1 MSSCGVAGV
10 YGVVPAAAD
19 ACPHPAGTS
28 GSRLSLRQAQH
39 RRCVLAEQPGSLS
52 LIRTRSPQPITQ
64 RETGRPTGMPVPD
77 GGLIRCC
84 LPAGQ
89 RIASESVHKHVD
101 DLCAMVLNL
110 CVHSGNAGDS
120 AAGPQ
125 SQQGLYL
132 GER

>member
-1 MSSCGVAGV
+1 
-10 YGVVPAAAD
+10 
-19 ACPHPAGTS
+19 
-28 GSRLSLRQAQH
+28 
-39 RRCVLAEQPGSLS
+39 
-52 LIRTRSPQPITQ
+52 
-64 RETGRPTGMPVPD
+64 MPVPD

-125 SQQGLYL
+125 SEQGLCL
-132 GER
+132 GEYQSRPVDKEKI

>member
-1 MSSCGVAGV
+1 
-10 YGVVPAAAD
+10 
-19 ACPHPAGTS
+19 
-28 GSRLSLRQAQH
+28 LRQAQR
-39 RRCVLAEQPGSLS
+39 RRCVPAEQPGSLS
-52 LIRTRSPQPITQ
+52 LVRTRSPQPITL
-64 RETGRPTGMPVPD
+64 RETGMPVLD

-125 SQQGLYL
+125 SEQGLYL

>member
-1 MSSCGVAGV
+1 MVFGDVGSTKVWQNDSRIEVHGPGYSKLVIGE
-10 YGVVPAAAD
+10 D
-19 ACPHPAGTS
+19 A
-28 GSRLSLRQAQH
+28 
-39 RRCVLAEQPGSLS
+39 
-52 LIRTRSPQPITQ
+52 
-64 RETGRPTGMPVPD
+64 
-77 GGLIRCC
+77 C

-89 RIASESVHKHVD
+89 RTAALPSVHKHVD

-125 SQQGLYL
+125 SEQGLYL